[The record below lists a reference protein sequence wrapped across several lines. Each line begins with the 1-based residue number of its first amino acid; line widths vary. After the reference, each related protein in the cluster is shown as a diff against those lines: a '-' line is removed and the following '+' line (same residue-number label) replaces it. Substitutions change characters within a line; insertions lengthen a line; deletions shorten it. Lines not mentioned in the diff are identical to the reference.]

1 MSETVFSI
9 GGFSSHGEDG
19 GNGNA
24 LKDEYDVVIFGAG
37 PAGLTSSIYA
47 SRAKISVLALEKE
60 TVGGEAAS
68 TDLIENYPGFPE
80 GVRGS
85 ELTENMRSQAAR
97 FGTQIVFGEPKVLNL
112 RNQPKEILINDKR
125 VKAKSIVIASGTS
138 PKPLNIPG
146 EKEFKGK
153 GVSYC
158 ATCDGPIFNGKN
170 VAVIGCG
177 NSGLQE
183 SLFLL
188 RFVESLTM
196 IEYLP
201 TIQAEKILQDRL
213 MEHKNVNCLL
223 SHELLSIHGD
233 KWVKSIIVKNRVTG
247 ESKEMPVNGVFV
259 YVGLIPNTAYLNGE
273 VDLDRWGYVLTD
285 SKMQTSTPGVFAAG
299 DVRQSEL
306 RQVATAIGDGAI
318 AAASAQHYV
327 ESLRSGQ

>member
-1 MSETVFSI
+1 MNETVFSI
-9 GGFSSHGEDG
+9 GGFSSRGEDG
-19 GNGNA
+19 GDGNV
-24 LKDEYDVVIFGAG
+24 LKDEYDVAIFGAG
-37 PAGLTSSIYA
+37 PAGLTAAIYA
-47 SRAKISVLALEKE
+47 SRAKINVLVLEKE

-85 ELTENMRSQAAR
+85 ELAENMRSQAVR
-97 FGTQIVFGEPKVLNL
+97 FGTQIVFGEPKILNL
-112 RNQPKEILINDKR
+112 RGQPKEILINDKL
-125 VKAKSIVIASGTS
+125 VKAKSIVVASGTS
-138 PKPLNIPG
+138 SKSLNIPG

-196 IEYLP
+196 VEYLP

-213 MEHKNVNCLL
+213 MEHKNVTCLL
-223 SHELLSIHGD
+223 SHEVLSIHGD
-233 KWVKSIIVKNRVTG
+233 TWVRSITVKNRVTG
-247 ESKEMPVNGVFV
+247 ESKEMPVSGVFV
-259 YVGLIPNTAYLNGE
+259 YVGLVPNTSYLDGQI
-273 VDLDRWGYVLTD
+273 DLDRWGYVLTD
-285 SKMQTSTPGVFAAG
+285 PKMQTSTPGVFAAG
-299 DVRQSEL
+299 DVRQTEL
-306 RQVATAIGDGAI
+306 RQVATAIGNGAI
-318 AAASAQHYV
+318 AAASAQRFI
-327 ESLRSGQ
+327 ESLNAGQ